1 MNVESKRPGSYRDK
15 AVSEIS
21 ELRNVR
27 IAEIFPTL
35 FHCSTT
41 KIDGPQLNERA
52 VNALRWCQCDK
63 WGDLLALTVGDL
75 WSVHNAGRL
84 TIERILA
91 AAREQADRYSG
102 APTLRVPGTR
112 RSWSRPPSLS
122 LYPSFVFISIL
133 GLLISR
139 VVLLLRSENGK
150 DAEILALRHQL
161 TVLQRQV
168 QGPRF
173 TRADRSM
180 LAILAKALRRDRL
193 NTVFRIVTPATVL
206 GCGTAD
212 LSHTAGHIRRQD
224 QLGGHPHLR
233 RHVI

>member
-1 MNVESKRPGSYRDK
+1 M
-15 AVSEIS
+15 
-21 ELRNVR
+21 
-27 IAEIFPTL
+27 
-35 FHCSTT
+35 
-41 KIDGPQLNERA
+41 
-52 VNALRWCQCDK
+52 
-63 WGDLLALTVGDL
+63 
-75 WSVHNAGRL
+75 
-84 TIERILA
+84 
-91 AAREQADRYSG
+91 
-102 APTLRVPGTR
+102 PGTR

-122 LYPSFVFISIL
+122 LYPSFVFILIL

-206 GCGTAD
+206 GWHRRLVSHRWTYPSSRPVGRPPTPSQTRD
-212 LSHTAGHIRRQD
+212 LILRIDMDNPSWGYRRIHGEIRR
-224 QLGGHPHLR
+224 LGHRVAASTVWKILRDHKRDPTPNRTGPTWSQFITAQAKGIVACDFLTVDTVMLR
-233 RHVI
+233 R